1 MLMQRKFLSIIVAIG
16 LILLGFVYCRVMDVN
31 RARTAPAGIDV
42 PNVARQ
48 AVVSVWSSLD
58 GKLINQGSGF
68 IISKT
73 GLIITT
79 RHVLAEGNSLLIKF
93 DKDVSQDEYPATV
106 IASDADNDL
115 ALLQIKARGFRV
127 LPLLIGKAA
136 QGHRVWA
143 MGFPSSRGLDATR
156 MTVTSGI
163 VSRVNPGEN
172 GAPLI
177 IQTDAYLTHGSSGGP
192 LYDLDAAGVIGVCGW
207 SQHDEEDKP
216 LPGINYAISIEKV
229 LELFGEYL

>member
-1 MLMQRKFLSIIVAIG
+1 MLAIFIAVVLILAG
-16 LILLGFVYCRVMDVN
+16 LIYFRAANVGG
-31 RARTAPAGIDV
+31 ARTGPANDDV
-42 PNVARQ
+42 LDTARH
-48 AVVSVWSSLD
+48 AVVSVWSNLG
-58 GKLINQGSGF
+58 GKPVNQGSGLVV
-68 IISKT
+68 SKV
-73 GLIITT
+73 GLIVTN
-79 RHVLAEGNSLLIKF
+79 RHVVGEGDYVFIKF
-93 DKDVSQDEYPATV
+93 DANVSNEEYAAEV
-106 IASDADNDL
+106 VASDADNDL
-115 ALLQIKARGFRV
+115 VLLKINAGGVRT
-127 LPLLIGKAA
+127 LPLLTGKAA

-163 VSRVNPGEN
+163 VSRINPDEN

-192 LYDLDAAGVIGVCGW
+192 LYDLDAGGVIGVCGW

-229 LELFGEYL
+229 LELFGGYL